1 MPGLFGRNGGD
12 PLRHEPIR
20 GLLDPAESGQVK
32 FGLLAENPLGSG
44 AHELNAAF
52 AQFMPSPAAPDRLPF
67 VPGQAGVR
75 PRDPTLRME
84 RVPVPRKR
92 GRPLDDCAVIANE
105 IRRTKQILELA
116 LGSVTAGVDI
126 HLPEMEAKLA
136 ALERQRNATGDPV
149 TRKTLEAEIGALRK
163 DIKVMNEGVFE
174 ASDRA
179 TEARNRLIALL
190 SDRESRK
197 CP

>member
-1 MPGLFGRNGGD
+1 MPGLVGRNGGD
-12 PLRHEPIR
+12 SLLHLPSR
-20 GLLDPAESGQVK
+20 GLLYPADSEQVK
-32 FGLLAENPLGSG
+32 FGLLAENPLSSG
-44 AHELNAAF
+44 APELNAAL
-52 AQFMPSPAAPDRLPF
+52 ARFMPSPAASDRLPF
-67 VPGQAGVR
+67 VRGQAGVR
-75 PRDPTLRME
+75 PRDATLRME

-126 HLPEMEAKLA
+126 HLPEMEAKLD

-149 TRKTLEAEIGALRK
+149 MRKTLEAEIGALRK
-163 DIKVMNEGVFE
+163 DIEVMTKGVLE

-179 TEARNRLIALL
+179 TEARNRL
-190 SDRESRK
+190 SRGEQVSVT
-197 CP
+197 